1 MEMRIN
7 YLSAKLSFLLLI
19 PILANAQLAP
29 GEDPVYLNEKIVVNM
44 LPINNT
50 MRSTPL
56 QNSTGVPA
64 WMDARIARFEAK
76 AYSFDTTG
84 IFTDKD
90 VSTTTIRDGFRKTC
104 IQNVGSTIAAAANS
118 AGKFGAMPQDQIVV
132 LKGDLVNICR

>member
-1 MEMRIN
+1 MRLN
-7 YLSAKLSFLLLI
+7 YLSVKLSFLLLT
-19 PILANAQLAP
+19 PFLAHAQLAP
-29 GEDPVYLNEKIVVNM
+29 GEDPVYLNQKIVVNM

-56 QNSTGVPA
+56 QNSTGAPA

-76 AYSFDTTG
+76 AYSIDTTG
-84 IFTDKD
+84 IYTDSD
-90 VSTTTIRDGFRKTC
+90 VKTTTITDGIKKTC
-104 IQNVGSTIAAAANS
+104 IQDVGSSIAAASNS

>member
-1 MEMRIN
+1 MRLN
-7 YLSAKLSFLLLI
+7 HWSAKLSFLLLT

-29 GEDPVYLNEKIVVNM
+29 GEDPVYLKEKVVVNM
-44 LPINNT
+44 LPMNNT

-56 QNSTGVPA
+56 LNSSGIPA

-76 AYSFDTTG
+76 AYSIDTTG

-90 VSTTTIRDGFRKTC
+90 VKTTTIMDGMRKTC
-104 IQNVGSTIAAAANS
+104 IQNVGSTIAAASNS
-118 AGKFGAMPQDQIVV
+118 TGKFGALPQDQIVV

>member
-1 MEMRIN
+1 MQLN
-7 YLSAKLSFLLLI
+7 HLAVKLSFLLLA

-29 GEDPVYLNEKIVVNM
+29 GEDPVHLNEKVVVNM
-44 LPINNT
+44 LPLNNT

-64 WMDARIARFEAK
+64 WMDARIARYEAK
-76 AYSFDTTG
+76 AYSIDTTG

-90 VSTTTIRDGFRKTC
+90 VKTTTITDGFRKTC
-104 IQNVGSTIAAAANS
+104 IQDVGSTIAAASNS

>member
-1 MEMRIN
+1 MRLN
-7 YLSAKLSFLLLI
+7 HLSVKLSFLLLT
-19 PILANAQLAP
+19 PTLANAQLAP
-29 GEDPVYLNEKIVVNM
+29 GEDPVHLNEKVVVNM
-44 LPINNT
+44 LPLNTT

-76 AYSFDTTG
+76 AYSIDTTG

-90 VSTTTIRDGFRKTC
+90 VKTTNIMDGVRKTC
-104 IQNVGSTIAAAANS
+104 IQDVGSSIAAASNS
-118 AGKFGAMPQDQIVV
+118 AGKFGAIPQDQIVV

>member
-1 MEMRIN
+1 MRIN

>member
-1 MEMRIN
+1 MRIN

-90 VSTTTIRDGFRKTC
+90 VSTTTITYGFRKTC

>member
-1 MEMRIN
+1 MRLH
-7 YLSAKLSFLLLI
+7 YLSAKLSFLLLT
-19 PILANAQLAP
+19 PVLANAQLAP
-29 GEDPVYLNEKIVVNM
+29 GEDPVYLNQKVVVNM

-56 QNSTGVPA
+56 QNSAGAPA

-76 AYSFDTTG
+76 AYSLDTTG
-84 IFTDKD
+84 IYTDSD
-90 VSTTTIRDGFRKTC
+90 VKISTITDGIRKTC
-104 IQNVGSTIAAAANS
+104 IQDVGSSIAAASNS

>member
-90 VSTTTIRDGFRKTC
+90 VSTTTITDGFRKTC

>member
-1 MEMRIN
+1 MRLN
-7 YLSAKLSFLLLI
+7 YLSVKLSFLLLT
-19 PILANAQLAP
+19 PFLAHAQLAP
-29 GEDPVYLNEKIVVNM
+29 GEDPVHLNEKIVVNM

-56 QNSTGVPA
+56 QNSTGAPA

-76 AYSFDTTG
+76 AYSIDTTG
-84 IFTDKD
+84 IYTDSD
-90 VSTTTIRDGFRKTC
+90 VKTTTITDGIKKTC
-104 IQNVGSTIAAAANS
+104 IQDVGSSIAAASNS

>member
-1 MEMRIN
+1 MRLN
-7 YLSAKLSFLLLI
+7 HWSAKLSFLLLT

-29 GEDPVYLNEKIVVNM
+29 GEDPVYLKEKVVVNM
-44 LPINNT
+44 LPMNNT

-56 QNSTGVPA
+56 LNSSGIPA

-76 AYSFDTTG
+76 AYSIDTTG

-90 VSTTTIRDGFRKTC
+90 VKTTTIMDGMRKTC
-104 IQNVGSTIAAAANS
+104 IQNVGSTIAAASNS